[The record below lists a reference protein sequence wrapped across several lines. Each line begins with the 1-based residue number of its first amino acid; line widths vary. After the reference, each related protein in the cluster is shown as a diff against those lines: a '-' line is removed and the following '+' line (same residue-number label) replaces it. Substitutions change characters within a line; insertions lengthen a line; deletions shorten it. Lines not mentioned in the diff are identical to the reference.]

1 MRAIS
6 RRRFGSLALSF
17 VVSAVATGR
26 AAAGGLAQRRVALEA
41 FATAPFPY
49 RGKIPDDDSD
59 FLDVNTGGR
68 LGHTS
73 GRGGVYW
80 EDETYS
86 DKRVL
91 LGVPRGF
98 DAKKHMA
105 VVVFLHGNGAILE
118 RDVLRRQAVMDQLEA
133 SKLNAVLVAPQ
144 FAVDAQDSSA
154 GRFWLKGAFTAF
166 MGEAGVKLTKL
177 AGGDGKLH
185 RAVDTAPIILVAY
198 SGGYDPAAYILANGD
213 EHARIKGVVL
223 LDALFGEEDKFAAWI
238 ARHHKAAFFVSAY
251 SLSSA
256 DGNGEV
262 EQWLQKQKIPVLD
275 APPSKLGLGV
285 ISFIAAPD
293 EANHNDFVTSAWV
306 DWPLQALLSRIVL

>member
-6 RRRFGSLALSF
+6 RRRFESLALSF
-17 VVSAVATGR
+17 LVSAVATGR
-26 AAAGGLAQRRVALEA
+26 AAAAGLAQRRVALEA

-49 RGKIPDDDSD
+49 RGKNPDDDSD

-251 SLSSA
+251 SQSSA

>member
-6 RRRFGSLALSF
+6 RRRFGSLALGF
-17 VVSAVATGR
+17 ALSATAAGH
-26 AAAGGLAQRRVALEA
+26 AAASGLAQRRVALEP
-41 FATAPFPY
+41 FTTAPFPY
-49 RGKIPDDDSD
+49 RGKIPDDGSD

-86 DKRVL
+86 DNRVL

-105 VVVFLHGNGAILE
+105 VVVFLHGNGALLE
-118 RDVLRRQAVMDQLEA
+118 RDVLKRQAVMDQLEA

-166 MGEAGVKLTKL
+166 MVEAGAKLTKL

-185 RAVDTAPIILVAY
+185 RAMDTSPIILVAY
-198 SGGYDPAAYILANGD
+198 SGGYDPAAFILANGD
-213 EHARIKGVVL
+213 EHTRIKGVVL

-238 ARHHKAAFFVSAY
+238 GRHHKAAFFVSAY
-251 SLSSA
+251 SPSSA

-275 APPSKLGLGV
+275 APPARLGPGV
-285 ISFIAAPD
+285 VGFIAAPD

-306 DWPLQALLSRIVL
+306 DWPLQALLSRIAL